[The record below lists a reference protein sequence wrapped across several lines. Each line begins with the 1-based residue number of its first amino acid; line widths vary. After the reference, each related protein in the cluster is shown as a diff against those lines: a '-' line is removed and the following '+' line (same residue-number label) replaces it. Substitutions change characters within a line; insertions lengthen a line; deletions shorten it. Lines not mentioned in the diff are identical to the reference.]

1 MHAHI
6 VLAHPEPK
14 SYNAHL
20 THVARNSLEKIGWT
34 TTLSDLYAKNF
45 DPCERASH
53 FASPQDDSRFDVQ
66 GEHMHASTNN
76 VIPGDVTDEIEL
88 LDQADLVIF
97 QYPMWWHLPPA
108 MLKGWFD
115 RVFIYGE
122 VYASKKRFENGRYT
136 GRRAMV
142 SVTVGTG
149 ENTYAF
155 NGRSGDINL
164 MLWPVHFT
172 MAYVGYT
179 VLEPFVAYGVEAGLK
194 YSSQDTIDKRLL
206 DVDQSFE
213 TVLHSLDQRT
223 TLSFNKM
230 AEWGEDGLI
239 RPDAPVYSPF
249 VRHKEHLDLK

>member
-1 MHAHI
+1 MTGNSASIETLDFDADNGPGARARIGLI
-6 VLAHPEPK
+6 VLQSDQTIEHEV
-14 SYNAHL
+14 SHL
-20 THVARNSLEKIGWT
+20 
-34 TTLSDLYAKNF
+34 LSDDDIAIH
-45 DPCERASH
+45 RA
-53 FASPQDDSRFDVQ
+53 R
-66 GEHMHASTNN
+66 
-76 VIPGDVTDEIEL
+76 I
-88 LDQADLVIF
+88 
-97 QYPMWWHLPPA
+97 PA

-164 MLWPVHFT
+164 MLWQVHFT